1 MNRFLLLS
9 VLLVS
14 FVTGVVAWPVQ
25 AEVPALYTNENFF
38 TSTHDA
44 PVSFVQDALGNF
56 SGVTES
62 GKTFTQRPVVTN
74 IQVRLHRFAI
84 DEAYFY
90 VSSLGIILA
99 DNDTTALS
107 IYLARAGWE
116 DVG

>member
-1 MNRFLLLS
+1 MNRVIFLS

-14 FVTGVVAWPVQ
+14 LVAWPVQ
-25 AEVPALYTNENFF
+25 AAIPVVYTNENFF
-38 TSTHDA
+38 TSKHDA
-44 PVSFVQDALGNF
+44 PVSFERDAFGNF

-62 GKTFTQRPVVTN
+62 GKLFTQRPVVTD

-99 DNDTTALS
+99 DSDTTALS
-107 IYLARAGWE
+107 IYLARAGWDE
-116 DVG
+116 EVA

>member
-1 MNRFLLLS
+1 MNKVLLS
-9 VLLVS
+9 VLIVS
-14 FVTGVVAWPVQ
+14 FVAGAVAVPVQ
-25 AEVPALYTNENFF
+25 AEIPALYTNENFF
-38 TSTHDA
+38 TSKHDA

-62 GKTFTQRPVVTN
+62 GKTFTQRPVVTD

-107 IYLARAGWE
+107 IYLARVGWE
-116 DVG
+116 EEVE